1 MLFSRPNKYYTC
13 TVEQCN
19 DLVAHKNVLLEVSVK
34 AKDIMEQVKDHLS
47 PDDTIRDAVNKMR
60 VVKRDDGIVGVKGMI
75 VLDREGN
82 LVGMVSVKDI
92 LKAIIPFYMTMTE
105 LGEFTWEGMLS
116 EMTKK
121 VADKKVEEIMVKDV
135 ITVPEDAPLMECAD
149 FIVKHNLQ
157 RVPVVDREKRVVGII
172 YVRDLY
178 NAIVKVLLNDKEVEN
193 I

>member
-1 MLFSRPNKYYTC
+1 M
-13 TVEQCN
+13 
-19 DLVAHKNVLLEVSVK
+19 K

-75 VLDREGN
+75 VLDGEGN

-105 LGEFTWEGMLS
+105 LGEFTWEGMLA

-121 VADKKVEEIMVKDV
+121 VADRRVREIMIKDV

-157 RVPVVDREKRVVGII
+157 RVPVVNKERKVVGII

-178 NAIVKVLLNDKEVEN
+178 NAIVKVLMNDKEVDN